1 MIRPGDTL
9 ENPVTGERLTFRRTA
24 TETNG
29 AEVLVET
36 AVRPDGFVAAAHL
49 HPYQTERFEGPLRDT
64 RARARTRN
72 DHRPPRRDAHDRARH
87 STQVLERGGERAALR
102 RRDHAGARVRV
113 ADRDD
118 VWPRR
123 GRQDQPQGPAERAP
137 ARRDRQG
144 AFRHGAA
151 AISAGS
157 PSAARTH
164 ARRTT
169 RPRLRLPA
177 DLRARPARSRA
188 PRRPFP
194 QAFAPRNVDQVHVMS
209 AKPYLFLA
217 GVLGEQ
223 NRTAHQHNPSMNTRR
238 WRNGS

>member
-24 TETNG
+24 SETNG
-29 AEVLVET
+29 A
-36 AVRPDGFVAAAHL
+36 RCWSIPWS
-49 HPYQTERFEGPLRDT
+49 
-64 RARARTRN
+64 ARTGSW
-72 DHRPPRRDAHDRARH
+72 PPRTCTPTRPSASRSSPGHSGSSSDTKRSPPAQARAHDRARH

-123 GRQDQPQGPAERAP
+123 GRQDQPQGPPERAP

-157 PSAARTH
+157 PSGSYSRSAHHSAAPSATSRP
-164 ARRTT
+164 T
-169 RPRLRLPA
+169 RPP
-177 DLRARPARSRA
+177 
-188 PRRPFP
+188 
-194 QAFAPRNVDQVHVMS
+194 
-209 AKPYLFLA
+209 
-217 GVLGEQ
+217 Q
-223 NRTAHQHNPSMNTRR
+223 NRTAPAQPIDEPRR